1 MNSKNTLKKVAVVGF
16 GAASIG
22 YVNELKDKDVELHIF
37 ERSKDIISSSL
48 SGIRSDGKLFIS
60 KEMGGKLDL
69 DLEIQ
74 KDIVDFYLKK
84 SEVPEGKIEHGYS
97 FKSKTDQYYK
107 QFYVNGFEPVNSEF
121 FHIGTDY
128 LKNVMNNIFNDFES
142 RKNIIFHFNSK
153 ITNIEQ
159 FGEKVKIKLI
169 NKTSNTKTDSGG
181 EKEIEEFF
189 DKAIIGVGR
198 SGHKLV
204 QNIKKDHPK
213 ILLSSNSVDLGVR
226 FEVPNHIVDELNK
239 EMYEFKVKM
248 ETKTG
253 YLVRTFCNN
262 PSGYVTLERYND
274 NEFAT
279 VNGHSKVKSKTENT
293 NFAILVTH
301 KFTEP
306 FNDPIGYGTH
316 IAKLSNILAGGK
328 KVTLQKYS
336 DFKNEKRTKQLG
348 RVTPTLPKE
357 NYILGDLNLV
367 FPSKTKES
375 IIDFLEK
382 LNDVVPG
389 ITAHDNLLY
398 GVEVK
403 FYSNMLDNDYFDNIK
418 FIGDC
423 SGWSRSITYA
433 TGHGILEARKE
444 KF

>member
-1 MNSKNTLKKVAVVGF
+1 MEKIAIIGF

-22 YVNELKDKDVELHIF
+22 YVNELKEHENFELHIF

-48 SGIRSDGKLFIS
+48 SGIRSDGKIFIS

-74 KDIVDFYLKK
+74 RNIVNFYLEK
-84 SEVPEGKIEHGYS
+84 SEVPEDKIEHGVS
-97 FKSKTDQYYK
+97 FQSKKEGYYRD
-107 QFYVNGFEPVNSEF
+107 FYMKGFQPVNSEF
-121 FHIGTDY
+121 YHIGTDY
-128 LKNVMNNIFNDFES
+128 LNNVMKNIYDDLSN
-142 RKNIIFHFNSK
+142 RKNIIFHFN
-153 ITNIEQ
+153 T
-159 FGEKVKIKLI
+159 KVVNVQEINNEVRVTYI
-169 NKTSNTKTDSGG
+169 NK
-181 EKEIEEFF
+181 EKETINEFF
-189 DKAIIGVGR
+189 DKTVVGVGR

-204 QNIKKDHPK
+204 EEIKEIHPK
-213 ILLSSNSVDLGVR
+213 LSLSSNSVDLGVR
-226 FEVPNHIVDELNK
+226 FELPNHIVDDLNK
-239 EMYEFKVKM
+239 EMYEFKLKL

-253 YLVRTFCNN
+253 YNVRTFCNN
-262 PSGYVTLERYND
+262 PSGFVTLERYNE
-274 NEFAT
+274 NEFVT
-279 VNGHSKVKSKTENT
+279 VNGHSKVKQKTENT

-301 KFTEP
+301 TFTEP

-336 DFKNEKRTKQLG
+336 DFKNERRTKQIG
-348 RVTPTLPKE
+348 RVIPTLPE
-357 NYILGDLNLV
+357 NQFILGDLNLV

-375 IIDFLEK
+375 IIHFLET
-382 LNDVVPG
+382 LNEIVPG
-389 ITAHDNLLY
+389 ITAPDNLLY

-403 FYSNMLDNDYFDNIK
+403 FYSNMLDNNYFKNIK

-444 KF
+444 LS

>member
-1 MNSKNTLKKVAVVGF
+1 MKKIAVIGF

-22 YVNELKDKDVELHIF
+22 YVNELKNKNFELHIF

-48 SGIRSDGKLFIS
+48 SGIRSDGKIFIS
-60 KEMGGKLDL
+60 SEMGGKLDL

-74 KDIVDFYLKK
+74 REIVNFYLDK
-84 SEVPEGKIEHGYS
+84 SEVPENKIEHGFS
-97 FKSKTDQYYK
+97 FQSKKEGYYRD
-107 QFYVNGFEPVNSEF
+107 FYMKGFQPVNSEF
-121 FHIGTDY
+121 YHIGTDY
-128 LKNVMNNIFNDFES
+128 LKNVMKNIYDDLSN
-142 RKNIIFHFNSK
+142 RKNVIFHFNSK
-153 ITNIEQ
+153 ITDVEEMDN
-159 FGEKVKIKLI
+159 KVKIVYLNG
-169 NKTSNTKTDSGG
+169 NKAENYD
-181 EKEIEEFF
+181 IF
-189 DKAIIGVGR
+189 DKAVIGVGR

-204 QNIKKDHPK
+204 QNIKKRHPL
-213 ILLSSNSVDLGVR
+213 ISLSSNSVDLGIR
-226 FEVPNHIVDELNK
+226 FELPNHIVDDLNR

-253 YLVRTFCNN
+253 YNVRTFCNN
-262 PSGYVTLERYND
+262 PSGYVTLERYNE
-274 NEFAT
+274 NEFVT
-279 VNGHSKVKSKTENT
+279 VNGHSKVRSKTENT

-301 KFTEP
+301 TFTEP

-336 DFKNEKRTKQLG
+336 DFKNERRTKQIG
-348 RVTPTLPKE
+348 RVTPTLPAE

-375 IIDFLEK
+375 IIHFLET

-389 ITAHDNLLY
+389 VTAPDNLLY

-403 FYSNMLDNDYFDNIK
+403 FYSNMLDNNYFKNIK

-444 KF
+444 VE

>member
-1 MNSKNTLKKVAVVGF
+1 MKKIAVIGF

-22 YVNELKDKDVELHIF
+22 YVNELKNKNFELHIF

-48 SGIRSDGKLFIS
+48 SGIRSDGKIFIS
-60 KEMGGKLDL
+60 SEMGGKLDL
-69 DLEIQ
+69 NLDIQ
-74 KDIVDFYLKK
+74 RNIVDFYLDK
-84 SEVPEGKIEHGYS
+84 SEVPEDKIEHGFS
-97 FKSKTDQYYK
+97 FQSKKEGYYK
-107 QFYVNGFEPVNSEF
+107 DFYMKGFQPVNSEF
-121 FHIGTDY
+121 YHIGTDY
-128 LKNVMNNIFNDFES
+128 LKNVM
-142 RKNIIFHFNSK
+142 KNIYDDLSNRSNVIFHFNSK
-153 ITNIEQ
+153 IINVEAVND
-159 FGEKVKIKLI
+159 EVKITHV
-169 NKTSNTKTDSGG
+169 NKEN
-181 EKEIEEFF
+181 KEFNDIF
-189 DKAIIGVGR
+189 DKAVIGVGR

-204 QNIKKDHPK
+204 QNIKKRHPK
-213 ILLSSNSVDLGVR
+213 ISLSSNSVDLGIR
-226 FEVPNHIVDELNK
+226 FELPNHIVDDLNR

-253 YLVRTFCNN
+253 YNVRTFCNN
-262 PSGYVTLERYND
+262 PSGYVTLERYNE
-274 NEFAT
+274 NEFVT
-279 VNGHSKVKSKTENT
+279 VNGHSKVRSKTDNT

-301 KFTEP
+301 TFTEP

-336 DFKNEKRTKQLG
+336 DFKNERRTKQIG
-348 RVTPTLPKE
+348 RVTPTLPSE

-375 IIDFLEK
+375 IIHFLEI
-382 LNDVVPG
+382 LNEVVPG
-389 ITAHDNLLY
+389 VTAPDNLLY

-403 FYSNMLDNDYFDNIK
+403 FYSNMLDNSYFKNIK

-444 KF
+444 TE

>member
-1 MNSKNTLKKVAVVGF
+1 MKKIAIIGF

-22 YVNELKDKDVELHIF
+22 YINELKDKNIDLHIF

-69 DLEIQ
+69 ALDIQ
-74 KDIVDFYLKK
+74 SDIVKYYLDK
-84 SEVPEGKIEHGYS
+84 SEVPKDKIEHGFS
-97 FKSKTDQYYK
+97 FKSKNDTYYK
-107 QFYVNGFEPVNSEF
+107 DFYVNGFEPVSSEF

-128 LKNVMNNIFNDFES
+128 LKNLMNNIFEDFNK
-142 RKNIIFHFNSK
+142 RKNISFHFNSK
-153 ITNIEQ
+153 VINVEQ
-159 FGEKVKIKLI
+159 INEKIRLELIGENKQEKIKL
-169 NKTSNTKTDSGG
+169 
-181 EKEIEEFF
+181 F
-189 DKAIIGVGR
+189 DKAIIAVGR

-204 QNIKKDHPK
+204 QNIKNKYPQ

-226 FEVPNHIVDELNK
+226 FELPNHIVDKLNK

-253 YLVRTFCNN
+253 YHVRTFCNN
-262 PSGYVTLERYND
+262 PSGYVTLERYNE
-274 NEFAT
+274 NEFVT
-279 VNGHSKVKSKTENT
+279 VNGHSKVKTKTENT
-293 NFAILVTH
+293 NFAVLVTH

-316 IAKLSNILAGGK
+316 IAKLSNILSGGK

-336 DFKNEKRTKQLG
+336 DFKNEKRTKKLG
-348 RVTPTLPKE
+348 RVKPSLAKS

-375 IIDFLEK
+375 IIHFLEK

-389 ITAHDNLLY
+389 ITASDNLLY

-403 FYSNMLDNDYFDNIK
+403 FYSNMLDNNYFDNIK

-433 TGHGILEARKE
+433 TGHGIIEARKE
-444 KF
+444 EFFNL